1 MTQRKQKR
9 HCLALPGSTNALA
22 CTAPENLPCGDSFFF
37 LISRRARARAVTS
50 CDLADCG
57 DNNKKQTMIDFLKE
71 HVPEALV
78 DRIEDEEPSPTD
90 EVAQAKAEL

>member
-1 MTQRKQKR
+1 MR
-9 HCLALPGSTNALA
+9 
-22 CTAPENLPCGDSFFF
+22 APSRAVTL
-37 LISRRARARAVTS
+37 LIAGPSRARAVTS